1 MGVPHMGSAST
12 SQLDVGHLLGDY
24 EILSVAGIG
33 GMGVVY
39 KARQRSLGRDV
50 ALKVIRDE
58 IAREAEYR
66 ERFLREA
73 RLAAAVDHPHV
84 VSVYDVGDADSR
96 LYLAMQWVNGQDLR
110 RILEYSG
117 RLSRDRAVAIVIQI
131 AGALDAVHGVAGLV
145 HRDVKPANV
154 LIRHMDGTDH
164 AYLSDFGVAKP
175 SDAAEQLTHTG
186 WTVGTVGYLSPE
198 QIRGGEP
205 TGESDLYALGCLF
218 FEALTGRPPFI
229 AENEMGLRWAH
240 ANDPRPKVSAL
251 LPDLGI
257 SYDAFIETAL
267 AVDPSQRFQS
277 GRQFADTLKAVSSGA
292 EPLVAAAVV
301 PPHAPTAV
309 GPPTPIPPP
318 GASPTPIPPQPGYGY
333 QTPAPPYP
341 QRARSG
347 NPVALILL
355 ALVALAGIAVGA
367 LAAAGVFSHQTSTQT
382 LTRISKTSQTSPTTK
397 TRPPRLQPATT
408 APPVAV
414 PPSARTPCGG
424 DVSVGPNTSCGFA
437 ENVEQAYL
445 QTSGGDTDVTAYSPA
460 TGLTYTMHCTGG
472 SPHVCTGARDASV
485 YFASS
490 PGATQS
496 TTAPSQTGGTR
507 ACDQNI
513 SANANTSCPFAENVF
528 RSYARDYQANGE
540 QSDDVIS
547 AFSPVTGQSYQMD
560 CTNDGV
566 TVNCSGANGAFV
578 TFPMHA
584 VQVY

>member
-1 MGVPHMGSAST
+1 MHTAGPWARSATCRHS
-12 SQLDVGHLLGDY
+12 
-24 EILSVAGIG
+24 IFA
-33 GMGVVY
+33 
-39 KARQRSLGRDV
+39 AANRLGR
-50 ALKVIRDE
+50 ATSTHSGACSSKPR
-58 IAREAEYR
+58 RE
-66 ERFLREA
+66 
-73 RLAAAVDHPHV
+73 
-84 VSVYDVGDADSR
+84 G
-96 LYLAMQWVNGQDLR
+96 
-110 RILEYSG
+110 
-117 RLSRDRAVAIVIQI
+117 
-131 AGALDAVHGVAGLV
+131 
-145 HRDVKPANV
+145 
-154 LIRHMDGTDH
+154 
-164 AYLSDFGVAKP
+164 P
-175 SDAAEQLTHTG
+175 S
-186 WTVGTVGYLSPE
+186 
-198 QIRGGEP
+198 
-205 TGESDLYALGCLF
+205 
-218 FEALTGRPPFI
+218 FI
-229 AENEMGLRWAH
+229 AENEMGLRSAH
-240 ANDPRPKVSAL
+240 ANDPRPEGIGASARPRHPRRRVHRRRRQQL
-251 LPDLGI
+251 IPR
-257 SYDAFIETAL
+257 S
-267 AVDPSQRFQS
+267 AVPTGSDSSLTRL
-277 GRQFADTLKAVSSGA
+277 RQLSSGA
-292 EPLVAAAVV
+292 VATDRFAAVV

-382 LTRISKTSQTSPTTK
+382 LTQISKTSQTSPTTK
-397 TRPPRLQPATT
+397 TRPPRHQPTT
-408 APPVAV
+408 TPPPAAV

-472 SPHVCTGARDASV
+472 SPHLCTGARDASV

-528 RSYARDYQANGE
+528 RSYARDYQANGQ
-540 QSDDVIS
+540 QSDDVVS

-560 CTNDGV
+560 CTNGGV